1 MRTRIQSHRS
11 KVRNRKGFSLIEM
24 IVVVSIIGIL
34 ASIGAVGYTDFINR
48 SKLSTTVD
56 IVASTLRQARQVA
69 IATRSPHRVVFS
81 VPAQDPSLD
90 PLPQEVWIEK
100 AVNEPLKIGSQRTA
114 KWIEVT
120 DPKRLPGGAVITDFN
135 GKEPGDSGNSTVY
148 YAEFNF
154 RGQMTKCYYSSDQQP
169 TSMSLYIHVQQFGTQ
184 VDPDAQNE
192 RLAANS
198 VEVLRLTGRVRTYD
212 YGYGHPFPTTEYRG

>member
-1 MRTRIQSHRS
+1 MKTRILRHPSRCRTREA
-11 KVRNRKGFSLIEM
+11 FSLIEM

-34 ASIGAVGYTDFINR
+34 ASIGAVSYTEFINR
-48 SKLSTTVD
+48 SKVSTAVD

-69 IATRSPHRVVFS
+69 IATRTPHRVVFS
-81 VPAQDPSLD
+81 VPDQDPTLD
-90 PLPQEVWIEK
+90 PLPEEVWIEK
-100 AVNEPLKIGSQRTA
+100 ADSGRAGTQASI
-114 KWIEVT
+114 KWVEVT

-135 GKEPGDSGNSTVY
+135 GEVPGDGGNSQVY

-169 TSMSLYIHVQQFGTQ
+169 TSLSLYIHIKQFGVE
-184 VDPDAQNE
+184 VDPGVKEE
-192 RLAANS
+192 RDLVYS